1 MQNKGILYIMSG
13 PSGTG
18 KGTICEELLKRR
30 KDIHLS
36 VSMTSREQRNGE
48 LAGVTYNYVSED
60 EFKNKIDNDLM
71 LEWAVYNGKYYGTP
85 KEKIEEMLNSGCDV
99 LLEIEAQGALQV
111 KSKMPEAIM
120 MFIIPPS
127 MKVLRERL
135 ENRGRENQE
144 EIEQRISAARW
155 EFSQSFKYN
164 NIIVNDNLEACVDE
178 ILGLMDT
185 YKRKRNQVEN
195 LLNE

>member
-48 LAGVTYNYVSED
+48 LVGVTYNYVSED

-127 MKVLRERL
+127 MKALRERL
-135 ENRGRENQE
+135 ENRGREKQE

>member
-1 MQNKGILYIMSG
+1 MLSRGILYIMSG

-18 KGTICEELLKRR
+18 KGTICNELLKRA
-30 KDIHLS
+30 DIHLS
-36 VSMTSREQRNGE
+36 VSMTSREQRKGE
-48 LAGVTYNYVSED
+48 TQGVTYHYVSED
-60 EFKNKIDNDLM
+60 EFKSKIDEDLM

-85 KEKIEEMLNSGCDV
+85 KDKIEEMLKMGKDV
-99 LLEIEAQGALQV
+99 LLEIEVQGALQV

-127 MKVLRERL
+127 MKILRERL
-135 ENRGRENQE
+135 VDRGRENE
-144 EIEQRISAARW
+144 TEIQQRIDAAKW

-164 NIIVNDNLEACVDE
+164 NIIVNDDLDVCVDE
-178 ILGLMDT
+178 VLSLMDV
-185 YKRKRNQVEN
+185 YRKERNKVED